1 MHSKILNWVQWE
13 SHVFKCFQAFLLK
26 FENTYIISYSKMWR
40 RKWKTTP
47 VFLAEKSHGPR
58 SLVGYS
64 PWGHKKLATAEWLST
79 HSKLPITFPGHL
91 HLKILWKANTELFWV
106 WTQKLKASLFLILGF
121 LEHLQGSTASLQ
133 IEWVNLLPS
142 RLFVS
147 MELTHS
153 SSKAP
158 FPSKPRKQR
167 SSCTER
173 ELIMY
178 LSYGTQN
185 KSFDTM
191 EQTVSCKLARSSR
204 VLQYDVSH
212 MPLKRQGGWMAG
224 WNILIFNLHKYSPQ
238 PQKHS
243 KGSIVRRQY
252 NT

>member
-1 MHSKILNWVQWE
+1 MLRDNYIVKYSIECRWE
-13 SHVFKCFQAFLLK
+13 SHVLKCFQASLFK
-26 FENTYIISYSKMWR
+26 FENTCIMSYSKMWR
-40 RKWKTTP
+40 RKWQATP
-47 VFLAEKSHGPR
+47 VFLAGKSHEPR
-58 SLVGYS
+58 SLRGYS
-64 PWGHKKLATAEWLST
+64 PWGHKESDMTEWLTT
-79 HSKLPITFPGHL
+79 HSRLPITFPGHL
-91 HLKILWKANTELFWV
+91 HLKILYKANTELFWV

-142 RLFVS
+142 RRFVS

-178 LSYGTQN
+178 LSYCTQN

-191 EQTVSCKLARSSR
+191 EQNVSCKLAHSSR
-204 VLQYDVSH
+204 VLQ
-212 MPLKRQGGWMAG
+212 
-224 WNILIFNLHKYSPQ
+224 
-238 PQKHS
+238 
-243 KGSIVRRQY
+243 
-252 NT
+252 